1 MSCIKKSF
9 RKIGVLVVVT
19 LSSFVCYAKANPASN
34 LSDDKQITKNIEL
47 HKLKYID
54 YLEEKKRFAFISVT
68 DDLLNHG
75 GRSIGAFFLSRAEQN
90 HTDPVSAEYKNNYYR
105 IEGRDYEI
113 FIAKSGLSDSDFVYV
128 FDKDSKQLKS
138 FALNE
143 LNAIAIISPD
153 HTIEDSGPYFESDFI
168 FGFEIDADK
177 LKNFTNPLV
186 YIGKENPFSH

>member
-19 LSSFVCYAKANPASN
+19 LSSFVCYAKATSVSN
-34 LSDDKQITKNIEL
+34 LSDNKQITKNIEL
-47 HKLKYID
+47 YKLKYID
-54 YLEEKKRFAFISVT
+54 YLKEKKRFAFISVT
-68 DDLLNHG
+68 DDLLKHG
-75 GRSIGAFFLSRAEQN
+75 GRSMEAFFLSHAEQN
-90 HTDPVSAEYKNNYYR
+90 HIDPVSAEYKKNHYR
-105 IEGRDYEI
+105 IEGKDYEI
-113 FIAKSGLSDSDFVYV
+113 FIAKSGLSDSDFIFV

-153 HTIEDSGPYFESDFI
+153 HSMEDDGPYFESDFL

-177 LKNFTNPLV
+177 LKDFINPLV
-186 YIGKENPFSH
+186 YIGKENPFIH